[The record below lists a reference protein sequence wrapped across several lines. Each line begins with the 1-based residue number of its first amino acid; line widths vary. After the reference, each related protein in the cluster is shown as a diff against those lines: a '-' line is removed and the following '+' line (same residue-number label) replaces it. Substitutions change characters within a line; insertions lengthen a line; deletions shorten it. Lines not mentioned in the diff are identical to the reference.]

1 MIEDN
6 KLIPREN
13 GSSNGTIELLPVPS
27 RLPAWNL
34 SPREPHL
41 YDYLLI
47 LRKHQWLILS
57 FMLAVVS
64 ITAIGTF
71 RMQPVY
77 VATSRIEIDRENSN
91 ILPFQNTD
99 DYMMDLENYIETQS
113 KILTSE
119 TLALQTIRS
128 GVLSGQADFAGD
140 SDALATGS
148 LANMKPPPE
157 LGALL
162 CSLTVKRVANSRLM
176 DISFESTSPLLA
188 AQIVNAHIKNFIEQ
202 NFQSRYEATNRASTW
217 LTDQLNELKIR
228 VEKSEDARIAYER
241 QNQIWSLDG
250 DKQNV
255 TTQRLAD
262 LNKELTDA
270 QSERM
275 RKQSLFEYAKAAEL
289 DSVPQ
294 IRDNP
299 GVQDLQRK

>member
-1 MIEDN
+1 MADDN
-6 KLIPREN
+6 KIIAREN
-13 GSSNGTIELLPVPS
+13 RSNGSNGSVELLSPSS
-27 RLPAWNL
+27 RLPAWDL

-99 DYMMDLENYIETQS
+99 DYMVDLENYIETQS

-119 TLALQTIRS
+119 TLGLQTIRS
-128 GVLSGQADFAGD
+128 SILSGQADFSSDSSA

-148 LANMKPPPE
+148 LANLKPPPE
-157 LGALL
+157 LAAFLG
-162 CSLTVKRVANSRLM
+162 SLSVKRVPNSRLM
-176 DISFESTSPLLA
+176 DISFESTNPLQA
-188 AQIVNAHIKNFIEQ
+188 AQIVNAHIKNFVEQ
-202 NFQSRYEATNRASTW
+202 NFQSRYEATTRASTW

-228 VEKSEDARIAYER
+228 VEKAEDARITYER
-241 QNQIWSLDG
+241 QNQIWALDG
-250 DKQNV
+250 DKQHDTN
-255 TTQRLAD
+255 QRMAD
-262 LNKELTDA
+262 LNKELTDV
-270 QSERM
+270 QSARM
-275 RKQSLFEYAKAAEL
+275 RKQSLFEFAKAGDM

-299 GVQDLQRK
+299 VF